1 MSARATI
8 PVRGMTCASCTVQVQ
23 RALEREAGVS
33 EANVN
38 LLLEEATIHFDPAVV
53 TEEKLV
59 EAIRATGY
67 EAEVVPAGRSA
78 IEEQDAQDLAQ
89 EEEYRE
95 LKTKAA
101 VAFGAAAVA
110 MVVSMPLM
118 VPEGG
123 GHGAHGQHGQ
133 SVDPFMQWVM
143 GGVAPWLQGIMPW
156 LFEVPRALLAYGLLV
171 ATAGIMGWAGRH
183 FYTRAWAAFRHHAAD
198 MNTLVAVGT
207 GAAFLYSV
215 AATVV
220 PDFFTSRGLQ
230 ADVYYEAVLF
240 IIALILMGNA
250 LEARAKRQTS
260 SALRALA
267 ALRPESARVV
277 RDGAE
282 IDILLEQLTLGDI
295 VVVRPGERIAVDGE
309 VVSGSSAVDESML
322 TGEPVPV
329 KKEAGSAVVGG
340 TLNRTG
346 SFRYRVTGV
355 GEDTVLARI
364 VKLMREA
371 QGSRAPIQ
379 KLADRVS
386 SIFVPVVLQIA
397 IATFVIWFVA
407 ADAAPMVRGFAA
419 AVAVLIIACPCA
431 MGLAVPT
438 ALMVATGRGAQR
450 GILIKG
456 GEALQRAG
464 DVSAVV
470 LDKTGTITQGTPTV
484 TDIETLGWDE
494 NELAVLAGSLETVSE
509 HPLAEAVVRRAT
521 EHGLTLL
528 EVESFESVTG
538 KGVVGIVG
546 GRAVLI
552 GNAAML
558 TDYSIPVTPLRDA
571 AERLGQQA
579 RTAVFVAVDGALA
592 GVLGIADPIRDT
604 SRAGIARLKAM
615 GLEVV
620 MLTGDGERTARAVA
634 DEAGVGRVVAG
645 VLPEGKVAE
654 IRRLQDEGH
663 VVAMVGDGINDA
675 PALAQA
681 DVGIAIGTGADVAVE
696 ASDVTLMRADL
707 AGVAESIELSRR
719 AMGTMRQNLFWAFI
733 YNVVGIP
740 VAAGVLYP
748 TFGVLLSPILASAA
762 MAFSSVSVIGNSLRL
777 RNVPLDRPKARAP
790 RKRRP
795 AAVASSTSQGSK
807 AVDVHT
813 KSTNQGVPIM
823 NTSTQQTI
831 TVKGGY
837 SPNTIHVKAGETTQL
852 VFDRQETSGCS
863 AGLLIPEFGVTRDLP
878 AFEQT
883 TIEITPT
890 QAGTFEYTCG
900 MQMLRG
906 TIVVE
911 AA

>member
-1 MSARATI
+1 MNTKTTI

-23 RALEREAGVS
+23 KALEREAGVT

-38 LLLEEATIHFDPAVV
+38 LLLEEATIHFDPGIVSEEALVAAV
-53 TEEKLV
+53 
-59 EAIRATGY
+59 RATGY
-67 EAEVVPAGRSA
+67 ASETTPAGRSA
-78 IEEQDAQDLAQ
+78 LEEQDAQDDAQ

-101 VAFGAAAVA
+101 VAFGAAALA
-110 MVVSMPLM
+110 MVASMPLM
-118 VPEGG
+118 MPEDS
-123 GHGAHGQHGQ
+123 GHGAHGGHGV

-143 GGVAPWLQGIMPW
+143 GGIAPWMEEVMPW
-156 LFEVPRALLAYGLLV
+156 LFEVPRALLSYGLLV
-171 ATAGIMGWAGRH
+171 VTAGIMAWAGRH

-215 AATVV
+215 FATVA

-230 ADVYYEAVLF
+230 PDVYYEAVLF

-267 ALRPESARVV
+267 ALRPDSARVV
-277 RDGAE
+277 RDGLE
-282 IDILLEQLTLGDI
+282 MDVLLGALVLGDI
-295 VVVRPGERIAVDGE
+295 VVVRPGERIPVDGE

-322 TGEPVPV
+322 TGEPLPV
-329 KKEAGSAVVGG
+329 KKESGSTVVGG

-355 GEDTVLARI
+355 GDDTVLARI

-386 SIFVPVVLQIA
+386 AVFVPVVLQIA

-407 ADAAPMVRGFAA
+407 ADQAPMVRGFAA

-464 DVSAVV
+464 DVTAVV
-470 LDKTGTITQGTPTV
+470 LDKTGTITEGTPSV
-484 TDIETLGWDE
+484 TDLETVGWEEDE
-494 NELAVLAGSLETVSE
+494 LTILVASLESVSE
-509 HPLAEAVVRRAT
+509 HPLAEAIVRRAT
-521 EHGLTLL
+521 GRGLALL
-528 EVESFESVTG
+528 PVEAFESVTG
-538 KGVVGIVG
+538 KGVVGVVG

-552 GNAAML
+552 GNEAML
-558 TDYSIPVTPLRDA
+558 ADYSISVSPLRA
-571 AERLGQQA
+571 SAESLGQAA

-592 GVLGIADPIRDT
+592 GILGIADPIRDT
-604 SRAGIARLKAM
+604 SKAGIARLKAM

-634 DEAGVGRVVAG
+634 DQAGVGRVVAG

-681 DVGIAIGTGADVAVE
+681 DVGIAIGGGADVAVE

-719 AMGTMRQNLFWAFI
+719 AMSTMKQNLFWAFV
-733 YNVVGIP
+733 YNVVGLP

-762 MAFSSVSVIGNSLRL
+762 MAFSSVSVVGNSLRL
-777 RNVPLDRPKARAP
+777 RNVALDRPSARRAP
-790 RKRRP
+790 RRRSP
-795 AAVASSTSQGSK
+795 ISASLTSQGSTQIE
-807 AVDVHT
+807 VLS
-813 KSTNQGVPIM
+813 KSTSEGDSTM
-823 NTSTQQTI
+823 DTSTQHMI

-837 SPNTIHVKAGETTQL
+837 SPNTIHVKAGETATL

-863 AGLLIPEFGVTRDLP
+863 AGLLIPEWGVERDLP

-883 TIEITPT
+883 TVEITPT
-890 QAGTFEYTCG
+890 EAGTFEYTCG

-906 TIVVE
+906 TIVVD